1 MEHFDKYFSD
11 FHSFQTILLFLKL
24 INKKFSHLNGYLK
37 LFILDNIIKNKNY
50 RPIF

>member
-24 INKKFSHLNGYLK
+24 INKKIFSS
-37 LFILDNIIKNKNY
+37 
-50 RPIF
+50 